1 METYCNQCKKNMS
14 ITKFDMKNERDYY
27 TRCKSCRIIHNQK
40 NKESYTSIKKKFS
53 DYDGLTSLGKK
64 KVDCWSAVND
74 KNPYDVAMGCNKK
87 FWFTCDK
94 CPHEFEKSL
103 DKISGRG
110 GWCPYCSNQKKC
122 NKEDCNYCFEKSVA
136 DFDGLTPSGNKI
148 FDRWSD
154 KNPPARDIFKQSNIK
169 LWFDC
174 DKCPHD
180 FESPMCAIYKGHW
193 CPYCCDSV
201 RKLCTTDCD
210 YCFNKSFANFDG
222 LTPSGNKIL
231 DRWSDKNIQQPWEIS
246 VQCNKKFW
254 FNCDNC
260 PHEFVS
266 SLNKVAGNKPGW
278 CPYCCIPSRKLC
290 KTDCDYCFNKSFAN
304 FDGLTPSGNK
314 ILDRWSDKNK
324 LKPRDVARR
333 SGIKFWFYCDNCP
346 HEFECSLDSIGSK
359 KSCWCPYC
367 CIPSKQLCKKNC
379 DYCFK
384 KSFANSGLTPSGNK
398 ILDCCND
405 KNKLK
410 PRDVHRGSCQVFHFT
425 CDRCDS
431 DFSKSAY
438 HITQRVW
445 CPHCKNKTEL
455 KLHNY
460 LLQHNN
466 IKVVEREYK
475 PKWCST
481 EYTHLVKNKFNI
493 SRYQYRFDFLV
504 TFKNKKQSIIELDGG
519 QHYKAVPSWGTT
531 PLMQQIRDKY
541 KEFKAK
547 EKKIP
552 LIRCIQED
560 VWMEKND
567 WQIKLE
573 DKLLLYY

>member
-1 METYCNQCKKNMS
+1 
-14 ITKFDMKNERDYY
+14 MKNEGDYY
-27 TRCKSCRIIHNQK
+27 TRCKSCRAIHNHK
-40 NKESYTSIKKKFS
+40 NKDSYTSTKKKFS

-94 CPHEFEKSL
+94 CPHEFETSI
-103 DKISGRG
+103 DKITRSRR
-110 GWCPYCSNQKKC
+110 WCPYCSNQKKC
-122 NKEDCNYCFEKSVA
+122 NKEDCNYCFKKSVA

-148 FDRWSD
+148 LDRWSD
-154 KNPPARDIFKQSNIK
+154 KNPPARDIFKQSNK
-169 LWFDC
+169 KFWFNC

-180 FESPMCAIYKGHW
+180 FESYMCTIYKDHW
-193 CPYCCDSV
+193 CPYCCVSV
-201 RKLCTTDCD
+201 RKLCKKNCD
-210 YCFNKSFANFDG
+210 YCFKKSFANYDG
-222 LTPSGNKIL
+222 ITPSGKKKV
-231 DRWSDKNIQQPWEIS
+231 DCWSSKNIQQPWEIS

-254 FNCDNC
+254 FNCDTC
-260 PHEFVS
+260 PHEFES
-266 SLNKVAGNKPGW
+266 SLNKVTGNKPTW
-278 CPYCCIPSRKLC
+278 CPYCCIQ
-290 KTDCDYCFNKSFAN
+290 
-304 FDGLTPSGNK
+304 
-314 ILDRWSDKNK
+314 
-324 LKPRDVARR
+324 
-333 SGIKFWFYCDNCP
+333 
-346 HEFECSLDSIGSK
+346 
-359 KSCWCPYC
+359 
-367 CIPSKQLCKKNC
+367 SKQLCKKNC

-384 KSFANSGLTPSGNK
+384 KSFANYDGITPSGK
-398 ILDCCND
+398 KKVDCLSS

-431 DFSKSAY
+431 DFSTSAY

-455 KLHNY
+455 KLQNY
-460 LLQHNN
+460 LLQQNN

-481 EYTHLVKNKFNI
+481 EYIHLVKNKFNI
-493 SRYQYRFDFLV
+493 GRYQYRFDFLV

-541 KEFKAK
+541 KERKAK
-547 EKKIP
+547 EKNIP

-573 DKLLLYY
+573 NLLQQYH